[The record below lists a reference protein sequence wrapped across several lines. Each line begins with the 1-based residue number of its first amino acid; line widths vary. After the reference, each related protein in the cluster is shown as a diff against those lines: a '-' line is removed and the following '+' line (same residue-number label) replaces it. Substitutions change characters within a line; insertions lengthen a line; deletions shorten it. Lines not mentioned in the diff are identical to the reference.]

1 MTTKE
6 NFPFFP
12 VTFDKQGRRTNPAQA
27 SELLAYLAANP
38 VTDLL
43 VMSHGWNNDMADA
56 ESLYDR
62 LLQHLRTYAP
72 AGRQYAVLG
81 VFWPSMMFSDKE
93 LQASGAA
100 SGGAQLSDA
109 ELIAQLEQHKGPDGF
124 DLPGAD
130 ALLAEAQ
137 ALVPYLD
144 DRQTARTRY
153 AEIMQGLA
161 AGVEHGPAADPDG
174 ADRLR
179 ETSAS
184 QLLDNCAALEL
195 DDEADAS
202 ATGHAAGVGDWWA
215 SIKGGANTA
224 LTLTTFYQMK
234 ERAGLVGSTGLRGVL
249 AEVKRQQPGLRLHLM
264 GHSFGARLVTA
275 ALSGQ
280 SDFVAD
286 TLSLLQGAFSHNG
299 FSADYDGKQTAGF
312 FRPVVGAGRVKGP
325 TLITHTAADFPVGR
339 MYALASRVAGQQAA
353 GLGDASDVYGGM
365 GRNGAQKTTEAQND
379 KLLGGPGGGSP
390 YAFRAGRIHNLD
402 ADGIITGHGDVAR
415 AEVAAAIMAAV
426 ATT

>member
-1 MTTKE
+1 MTIKE

-12 VTFDKQGRRTNPAQA
+12 VTFDKQGRRTSPAQV
-27 SELLAYLAANP
+27 SELLGYLADNP

-43 VMSHGWNNDMADA
+43 VMSHGWNNNMADA

-62 LLQHLRTYAP
+62 LLKHLRTYAP
-72 AGRQYAVLG
+72 TDRQFAVLG
-81 VFWPSMMFSDKE
+81 VFWPSMLFSDKE

-109 ELIAQLEQHKGPDGF
+109 DLIAQLEQQKVPDGF
-124 DLPGAD
+124 DLPDAD
-130 ALLAEAQ
+130 ALLTEAQ
-137 ALVPYLD
+137 SLVPYLD

-153 AEIMQGLA
+153 AEIMQALA
-161 AGVEHGPAADPDG
+161 TGVIQGPDTDADG

-179 ETSAS
+179 ETPTAT
-184 QLLDNCAALEL
+184 LLANCADLGGA
-195 DDEADAS
+195 DDEDAAPTS
-202 ATGHAAGVGDWWA
+202 GHVSGVGDWWA

-249 AEVKRQQPGLRLHLM
+249 TEVKKQQPILRLHLM

-299 FSADYDGKQTAGF
+299 FSADYDDKKTAGF
-312 FRPVVGAGRVKGP
+312 FRPVVGSGRVKGP

-339 MYALASRVAGQQAA
+339 MYALAARMAGQQAA

-365 GRNGAQKTTEAQND
+365 GRNGAQKTEEAQFD
-379 KLLGGPGGGSP
+379 KLLGVPAGSQ
-390 YAFRAGRIHNLD
+390 YAFRTGRIHNLD